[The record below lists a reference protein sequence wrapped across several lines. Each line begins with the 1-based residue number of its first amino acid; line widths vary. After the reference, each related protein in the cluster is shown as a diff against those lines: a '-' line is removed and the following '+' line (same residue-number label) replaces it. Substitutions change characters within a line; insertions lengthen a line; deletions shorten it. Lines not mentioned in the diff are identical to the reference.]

1 LTHPVKAHNQ
11 KKLNV
16 PTIQLQQQWTIAGQ
30 HMLLRNSKNVQ
41 FFNKYNLII
50 LGRDNTQDDEV
61 QNLPGKYTAL

>member
-1 LTHPVKAHNQ
+1 
-11 KKLNV
+11 
-16 PTIQLQQQWTIAGQ
+16 
-30 HMLLRNSKNVQ
+30 MLLRNSKNVQ